1 MQKPIDKVGLQ
12 KLQTSESRYICKAK
26 RIQRMSGSEKLRRAK
41 KEDRK
46 KGLEA
51 RLESQCDTEGGIFFS
66 EARQSCTM
74 HADQAAQWQDG
85 ALLSHCEGVVRVPQA
100 AAAMACVHAATAA
113 VSEA

>member
-74 HADQAAQWQDG
+74 HETDQAA
-85 ALLSHCEGVVRVPQA
+85 HCEGVVRVPQA